1 MMLIFRSFQKLLSAA
16 AMMAT
21 CSACV
26 SQGVPALIQDAAFE
40 PITPLV
46 PVKQISVTGSIFNDN
61 GASARFGYKKNYQV
75 GDIITVVL
83 TESTQAQRQS
93 GVETVKEGSN
103 SPMAA
108 LQGAFGGILSSD
120 TFPAGTNRVR
130 RALKA
135 TPFNDLKIESK
146 GSGSAN
152 QAASLD
158 GAVAATVIQVLPNN
172 SVVVQGQKRLTLS
185 EGSETIRIIGVVSLN
200 DIQPDNTVL
209 SSRLANAQI
218 SYQGAG
224 NLASVAKV
232 PWGTNVLNKVWP
244 F

>member
-1 MMLIFRSFQKLLSAA
+1 MLISKSLQKLFCAA
-16 AMMAT
+16 VVATT

-26 SQGVPALIQDAAFE
+26 THGLPSLIQDSAFE
-40 PITPLV
+40 PITPLM
-46 PVKQISVTGSIFNDN
+46 PVAQLSVTGSIYNDSN
-61 GASARFGYKKNYQV
+61 GSANFGYKKNYQV

-93 GVETVKEGSN
+93 GVETSREGSN
-103 SPMAA
+103 SPLAA
-108 LQGAFGGILSSD
+108 LQGAFGLSANSP
-120 TFPAGTNRVR
+120 TALNRTQ

-135 TPFNDLKIESK
+135 TPFGDLKIDSK
-146 GSGSAN
+146 GSGTAN

-158 GAVAATVIQVLPNN
+158 GAVAATIVQVLPNN

-185 EGSETIRIIGVVSLN
+185 EGSETIRIIGVVSLD

-224 NLASVAKV
+224 NLASVARV

>member
-1 MMLIFRSFQKLLSAA
+1 MQFPRTLKKFLCTAA
-16 AMMAT
+16 IVAT

-26 SQGVPALIQDAAFE
+26 SQSLPPLIQDVAFE
-40 PITPLV
+40 PITPLM
-46 PVKQISVTGSIFNDN
+46 PVTQVSVTGSIFNDSN
-61 GASARFGYKKNYQV
+61 ASTRFGYKKNYQV

-93 GVETVKEGSN
+93 GVETSREGSN
-103 SPMAA
+103 GPLAA
-108 LQGAFGGILSSD
+108 IQAAFGLSPTFSSD
-120 TFPAGTNRVR
+120 SSITK

-135 TPFNDLKIESK
+135 TPFDGMNIESK
-146 GSGSAN
+146 GSGTAN

-158 GAVAATVIQVLPNN
+158 GAVAATVVQVLPNN
-172 SVVVQGQKRLTLS
+172 SVVIQGQKRLTLS

-232 PWGTNVLNKVWP
+232 PWGTNALNKVWP